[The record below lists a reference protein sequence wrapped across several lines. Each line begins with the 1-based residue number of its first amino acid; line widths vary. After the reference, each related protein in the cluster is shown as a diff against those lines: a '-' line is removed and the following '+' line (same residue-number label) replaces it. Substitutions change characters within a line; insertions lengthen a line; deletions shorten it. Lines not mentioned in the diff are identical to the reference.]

1 MTPITPQ
8 KDTRMKGKKRE
19 KIVMNVII

>member
-19 KIVMNVII
+19 KIEMNVII